1 LVRGIKAVSVKGKR
15 ADKMHITSFRKWVAI
30 GAVSLTLGA
39 CTSTFQNHG
48 YIPPQEELDTL
59 LVGIDT
65 RSSVEESVG
74 PPSSGGVL
82 SDGGYYYV
90 RSRVRTFGP
99 TKPKE
104 IDRQVLAISFDSA
117 GVISNI
123 ERFGLEKGNAVPLT
137 RRVTDTA
144 VSNKTFLR
152 QLLGNIG
159 RVGAGS
165 L

>member
-1 LVRGIKAVSVKGKR
+1 
-15 ADKMHITSFRKWVAI
+15 
-30 GAVSLTLGA
+30 
-39 CTSTFQNHG
+39 
-48 YIPPQEELDTL
+48 
-59 LVGIDT
+59 
-65 RSSVEESVG
+65 
-74 PPSSGGVL
+74 
-82 SDGGYYYV
+82 
-90 RSRVRTFGP
+90 
-99 TKPKE
+99 
-104 IDRQVLAISFDSA
+104 
-117 GVISNI
+117 VISNI